1 MSYESIQI
9 DKSHIIWETAKGTL
23 ILLPKKCKYEGYQF
37 WIPSSFVKEGSA
49 PKTVII
55 SFRDDFKF
63 KLEKYRRIS
72 HDKKELVDT
81 VFVPAIELKEMFG
94 IAEQPEKSQSQYQDA
109 IIRCIQEMHYKVI
122 DKNVSSLDRENYITI
137 IKALEKQVPQ
147 KPTHEASLPQ
157 CFTCPTCKNV
167 IDEFTEFAG
176 KRVRVTVQHCKFCGQ
191 ALDWE
196 A

>member
-81 VFVPAIELKEMFG
+81 VFVPAIEIKEMFG
-94 IAEQPEKSQSQYQDA
+94 VVDNLKTKNKS
-109 IIRCIQEMHYKVI
+109 
-122 DKNVSSLDRENYITI
+122 KNSALQILRTSISLGTM
-137 IKALEKQVPQ
+137 
-147 KPTHEASLPQ
+147 
-157 CFTCPTCKNV
+157 
-167 IDEFTEFAG
+167 
-176 KRVRVTVQHCKFCGQ
+176 
-191 ALDWE
+191 
-196 A
+196 